1 MLRPA
6 SNRGPRVVDLGA
18 NYSFGARAAGSSV
31 LEHDNPQLRT
41 IQAAMLGTLV
51 LMKKNTQGPTSQ
63 LTGRWRII
71 EMDEWDSDAIDL
83 LKLGFIEFTGDR
95 HGEFGFI
102 VVRGWMD
109 CRPYERDGQ
118 PGVEFS
124 WNGDDDGRETSGRG
138 WAVLVDDETVEGH
151 IFFHL
156 GMDSAFVAKPF
167 GNVH

>member
-1 MLRPA
+1 MLRSAEPFLSA
-6 SNRGPRVVDLGA
+6 VVA
-18 NYSFGARAAGSSV
+18 
-31 LEHDNPQLRT
+31 
-41 IQAAMLGTLV
+41 TLV
-51 LMKKNTQGPTSQ
+51 LMEKNAPGSASQ
-63 LTGRWRII
+63 LIDRWRIT

-83 LKLGFIEFTGDR
+83 VQPAFIEFSGDR
-95 HGEFGFI
+95 HGAFGFI

-109 CRPYERDGQ
+109 CRPFERDGL

-138 WAVLVDDETVEGH
+138 WAVLVDSETVEGH

-167 GNVH
+167 GDVGQGDAH